1 MRFGNPESLCWT
13 TYQCLIF
20 ASIQTPQCSVASP
33 YHVSLKNTCF
43 QNNMCA
49 EATLG
54 EFAISLVLVILCEPV
69 KVESESRN
77 FSGTDGNK
85 NNHSCSNILAKPK
98 LIHVRT

>member
-1 MRFGNPESLCWT
+1 MFN
-13 TYQCLIF
+13 F

-33 YHVSLKNTCF
+33 YHVSLKNICF
-43 QNNMCA
+43 QNIA
-49 EATLG
+49 EATFG
-54 EFAISLVLVILCEPV
+54 EFAISLVLVILCEPA